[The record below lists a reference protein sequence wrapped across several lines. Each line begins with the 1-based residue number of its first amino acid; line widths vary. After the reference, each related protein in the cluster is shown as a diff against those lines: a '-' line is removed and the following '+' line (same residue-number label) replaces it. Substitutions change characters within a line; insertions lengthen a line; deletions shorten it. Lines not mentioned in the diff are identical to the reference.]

1 MRFCSWEHLETNRNN
16 SYLLPFKMWDI
27 CRSGSAISGELFS
40 SWISCFVE
48 ESMGSWAAAFLL
60 SGDVRK
66 NCASICCARCLRRCY
81 PWYGYIHPW
90 PCSLAH
96 VRCRLALPW
105 CHRRWFWV
113 SRWCCCGA
121 DCERQLRLIQL
132 DFLIAIWYYNYT
144 ILYHYERMQMFFL
157 YHYEKIQV
165 TAIR

>member
-66 NCASICCARCLRRCY
+66 NCASICCARCLRLLSMIWLYTSVTMFACACPVSPFRSARTGRCKNCPLQMQY
-81 PWYGYIHPW
+81 KFWFTTV
-90 PCSLAH
+90 SLYTAIDEFT
-96 VRCRLALPW
+96 RLHFLAAYKELSIYY
-105 CHRRWFWV
+105 F
-113 SRWCCCGA
+113 
-121 DCERQLRLIQL
+121 I
-132 DFLIAIWYYNYT
+132 DFLRK
-144 ILYHYERMQMFFL
+144 L
-157 YHYEKIQV
+157 
-165 TAIR
+165 TA